1 MQAVKSEL
9 FPIILGRMGPVPIKK
24 TLPCSSQQMLF
35 YYYFLNSLIMEC
47 LIKRNGTTK
56 CNSFEIVDI
65 SAACNV
71 LGSV

>member
-9 FPIILGRMGPVPIKK
+9 FPIILGRMGQCQLKK
-24 TLPCSSQQMLF
+24 SYHAALSKCFF

-47 LIKRNGTTK
+47 LIKRNRTTK
-56 CNSFEIVDI
+56 CNSFEIIDI
-65 SAACNV
+65 SAARNV